1 MMNEGTYRNGK
12 DGHGLAKIVQVCH
25 VCGKTLLLW
34 LQSFILFSLPCSSL
48 RAQELEYA
56 VELGGMAGGSFYL
69 GDANYTTLY
78 KGLNLGA
85 GVMGRYNINPRMSL
99 KGNIAYGGI
108 SGNALLQ
115 DNKYPANPDQKWK
128 FNKGVWDV
136 GCQYEISFWGYGMG
150 TGYKGQRRLVP
161 YIQVGLGATVCGS
174 VFTANIPF
182 GFGVKYKFK
191 ERWNCGIDWTM
202 RFSLS
207 DELDRIPD
215 PYSIKGGFL
224 KNKDSY
230 CFTMFYISYDLCPK
244 YRKCNND

>member
-1 MMNEGTYRNGK
+1 MSRRQTSMKRKSDRAGRK
-12 DGHGLAKIVQVCH
+12 VQLSVWLS
-25 VCGKTLLLW
+25 LLL
-34 LQSFILFSLPCSSL
+34 IFSVLPTSRLC
-48 RAQELEYA
+48 AQELEYA
-56 VELGGMAGGSFYL
+56 LELGGMAGTSFYL
-69 GDANYTTLY
+69 GDANYTSLY
-78 KGLNLGA
+78 KGTNLA
-85 GVMGRYNINPRMSL
+85 GGLMGRYNINPRMSL
-99 KGNIAYGGI
+99 KFDIACGGI

-128 FNKGVWDV
+128 FNKSVFDV

-161 YIQVGLGATVCGS
+161 YIQVGLGTTVCGS

-182 GFGVKYKFK
+182 GIGVKYKFK
-191 ERWNCGIDWTM
+191 ERWNCGVDWSM

-207 DELDRIPD
+207 DKLDGIPD
-215 PYSIKGGFL
+215 PYSIPGGFQ

-244 YRKCNND
+244 YRKCNNE